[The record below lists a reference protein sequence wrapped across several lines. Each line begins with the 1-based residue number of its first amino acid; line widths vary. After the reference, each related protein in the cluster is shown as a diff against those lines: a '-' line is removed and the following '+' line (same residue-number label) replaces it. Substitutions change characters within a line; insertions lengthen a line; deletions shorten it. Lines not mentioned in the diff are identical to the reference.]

1 MLEATLNEKVA
12 KTIDHQGIGLIYYS
26 FHDFVLLISST
37 DFELLLQKNGGLL
50 VIVADNLVHY
60 ILPITRH
67 ILIQESSVV
76 ERLKRWNVRLY
87 SISTNLEI

>member
-26 FHDFVLLISST
+26 FHNVVLLISST

-60 ILPITRH
+60 ILPVTGY

-76 ERLKRWNVRLY
+76 ERLKRWDVRLY
-87 SISTNLEI
+87 SISTNLDI

>member
-26 FHDFVLLISST
+26 LHNVVLLISST

-60 ILPITRH
+60 ILPVTGY

-76 ERLKRWNVRLY
+76 ERLKRWDVRLY
-87 SISTNLEI
+87 SISTNLDI